1 VGLRDRKWIV
11 PGVAGTVVGALL
23 ATLAIWLW
31 PDAPDS
37 DGLEPGE
44 LRILAGA
51 DESPGRWREALVDL
65 WNAEH
70 PRSPAKLVELN
81 QAADAQRS
89 QMVND
94 AKADS
99 DTDVYLLDVPMLAE
113 FADPPGE
120 DPYIQPLDQS
130 LLPPDFLDGFLAKP
144 LESCR
149 YQDPDKLWALPFN
162 TDAGLLFYR
171 SDLVKEPPAVWDQVV
186 PTAQQVAPEMSA
198 YVTQLRDYEG
208 LAVNALEAIWA
219 EGGEVTDGDTVIAT
233 ADMMSRGIRRLI
245 PTGPGAMH
253 PGARGFD
260 ETTSSEAFAGGEA
273 VFMRNWPVQY
283 SKLLSNDDVAK
294 AKRVEFEVTALPGP
308 SVLGGQNLAIA
319 SDSEQPLA
327 AQAFVQFMT
336 QESSQLLLA
345 RYGGFASTRERPYQ
359 DEVTRERYPYL
370 PALRT
375 AIDQAKLR
383 PVTPYYERF
392 TAVFRAVVTETM
404 DNGGQPPADFA
415 NRLTAALRGR

>member
-1 VGLRDRKWIV
+1 M
-11 PGVAGTVVGALL
+11 A
-23 ATLAIWLW
+23 
-31 PDAPDS
+31 
-37 DGLEPGE
+37 
-44 LRILAGA
+44 
-51 DESPGRWREALVDL
+51 EALVDL

-99 DTDVYLLDVPMLAE
+99 DTDVYLLDVPLLAE
-113 FADPPGE
+113 FVAPPGE
-120 DPYIQPLDQS
+120 DPYIEPLDQS
-130 LLPPDFLDGFLAKP
+130 RLPPGFLDGFLAKP

-171 SDLVKEPPAVWDQVV
+171 SDLVKQPPAVWEQVG
-186 PTAQQVAPEMSA
+186 PTAQQVAPGMSA
-198 YVTQLRDYEG
+198 YVTQLQDYEG

-219 EGGEVTDGDTVIAT
+219 EGGELTDGDTFIAT

-294 AKRVEFEVTALPGP
+294 TKRVEFEVTALPGP
-308 SVLGGQNLAIA
+308 SVLGGQNLAMA
-319 SDSEQPLA
+319 RDSEQPRA
-327 AQAFVQFMT
+327 AQAFIQFMT
-336 QESSQLLLA
+336 QESSQLLL
-345 RYGGFASTRERPYQ
+345 RG
-359 DEVTRERYPYL
+359 
-370 PALRT
+370 
-375 AIDQAKLR
+375 
-383 PVTPYYERF
+383 
-392 TAVFRAVVTETM
+392 
-404 DNGGQPPADFA
+404 
-415 NRLTAALRGR
+415 TAASRRPASCPTRTR